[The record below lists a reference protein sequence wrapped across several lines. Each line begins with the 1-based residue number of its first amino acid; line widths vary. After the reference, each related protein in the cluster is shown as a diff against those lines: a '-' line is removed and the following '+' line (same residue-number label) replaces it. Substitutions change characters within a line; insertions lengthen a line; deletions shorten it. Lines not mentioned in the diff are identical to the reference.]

1 MVSAIINISDN
12 TNKILNI
19 IKAKYGLKDK
29 SQSIDVMAQ
38 EYGKA
43 LLEPH
48 LRPEYVKKLKRI
60 MKQKTKS
67 YPSVDEMF
75 KGYE

>member
-1 MVSAIINISDN
+1 MVSAIINISED

-38 EYGKA
+38 EYGKTI
-43 LLEPH
+43 LEPQ
-48 LRPEYVKKLKRI
+48 LRPEYVKRLKKI
-60 MKQKTKS
+60 LKQKTKHYAS
-67 YPSVDEMF
+67 FEEMM
-75 KGYE
+75 KEYE